1 MNMSEIDW
9 AIKGPH
15 LVNCNCDYGCPCQF
29 AAPPTDGTCKAVGA
43 WRIDEGHFGDV
54 KLDGLIAVNTY
65 AWPGAIHQGN
75 GEMQSIIDE
84 RADNKQRDALAK
96 VLKGEGGEPGST
108 MLWIYHAMCKTV
120 HEPII
125 SAIELTID
133 MDNRIGKLSVP
144 GVLET
149 AVESLKNPVTG
160 AEHRARIDL
169 PAGKEF
175 RLAEVGSGTTKAT
188 GLVTL
193 EFANSHAHFSD
204 STISSGGIDE

>member
-1 MNMSEIDW
+1 M
-9 AIKGPH
+9 A
-15 LVNCNCDYGCPCQF
+15 L
-29 AAPPTDGTCKAVGA
+29 PTDGTCKAVAA

-54 KLDGLIAVNTY
+54 KLDGLFAVNTY
-65 AWPGAIHQGN
+65 AWPGAVHKGN

-84 RADNKQRDALAK
+84 RADDKQRDALAK
-96 VLKGEGGEPGST
+96 VLKGEEAEPGST

-120 HEPII
+120 YEPIF
-125 SAIELTID
+125 SAIELIVD

-149 AVESLKNPVTG
+149 TIESLKNPVTG

-175 RLAEVGSGTTKAT
+175 NLAEVASGMTKGT
-188 GLVTL
+188 GAVPLD
-193 EFANSHAHFSD
+193 FSSSHAHFAD
-204 STISSGGIDE
+204 SVITSKGIE